1 MSKLKETNSL
11 MNHIM
16 DDLEKN
22 PSSSVV
28 KAANVVLL
36 ADIAKSL
43 AMIADKLCEEES
55 ESKYG
60 DFLRARAN
68 RKRAD
73 ELYKTESEDKT

>member
-11 MNHIM
+11 INRIMN
-16 DDLEKN
+16 DLEKN
-22 PSSSVV
+22 PSSSVIE
-28 KAANVVLL
+28 AANTALL

-68 RKRAD
+68 RMIAD
-73 ELYKTESEDKT
+73 ELCKAESEDKT